1 MDDST
6 PVFVK
11 IKPAEMA
18 AEFVAKNSYAP
29 GEPDRVILFVSLKAE
44 REGRAVFHETWAMDA
59 WGDARGSA
67 MARLVS
73 TPVSFAVESVINR
86 EIAAGVHGAPHEAKL
101 LESWLGQVRGLAQY
115 MQRVEH

>member
-1 MDDST
+1 
-6 PVFVK
+6 
-11 IKPAEMA
+11 MA
-18 AEFVAKNSYAP
+18 AQFVAENSYAP

-44 REGRAVFHETWAMDA
+44 RDGRVVFHETWAMDA

-73 TPVSFAVESVINR
+73 TPVSFAVESVLKR
-86 EIAAGVHGAPHEAKL
+86 EIAAGVHGAPHDPKL

-115 MQRVEH
+115 MERVVHI